1 MSFLKEFKED
11 LSQAVNELL
20 PSGDLN
26 EEFDD
31 DTMVN
36 TLENEDLDNFL
47 DLEDLDSFFKENK
60 EPEVSLQEEV
70 SSPEQELAEEEIE
83 EEIKEEMKEKKS
95 EELEEPEELEVPVVP
110 IEAEIKSE
118 ETKEV
123 KVVSD
128 EAAVITKGTKI
139 NGDIESDGS
148 LDIVGTVIGNVSC
161 NGKLTVTG
169 TVNGNS
175 IASEVFANAA
185 KITGEVC
192 SEGAVKIGLGS
203 VVIGNVTAT
212 SAVIAGAING
222 DIDVKGPVI
231 VDATAVIMGNIK
243 SKSVQINNGAVIEG
257 FCSQSYSDINVK
269 DFFAEN

>member
-20 PSGDLN
+20 PT
-26 EEFDD
+26 EELKEDYDD

-36 TLENEDLDNFL
+36 TLENEDLDDNV
-47 DLEDLDSFFKENK
+47 DLESLDSFFEENK
-60 EPEVSLQEEV
+60 EPDIQS
-70 SSPEQELAEEEIE
+70 EEETTE
-83 EEIKEEMKEKKS
+83 EEKKTEEIKAEENQES
-95 EELEEPEELEVPVVP
+95 
-110 IEAEIKSE
+110 EIKPE
-118 ETKEV
+118 QTKEV
-123 KVVSD
+123 KAVSD
-128 EAAVITKGTKI
+128 ESAIITKGTRI

-148 LDIVGTVIGNVSC
+148 LDIIGTVNGNVSC

-169 TVNGNS
+169 SVKGNS
-175 IASEVFANAA
+175 LASEIFANAA
-185 KITGEVC
+185 KIVGEVN
-192 SEGAVKIGLGS
+192 SQGAVKIGLGS
-203 VVIGNVTAT
+203 VIIGNVTAE

-257 FCSQSYSDINVK
+257 FCSQSYSDVNVK
-269 DFFAEN
+269 DFFEENEEIK